1 MIVRRIL
8 SFLIS
13 LVLVSLGI
21 GFAPS
26 ANAVDE
32 VDVAVTVIGGDMMF
46 YYKVT
51 AVGATSFDF
60 EVYRDS
66 GKTDR
71 QGGYSIDAWP
81 GGVTEGTYG
90 WRSLTNEQAYY
101 IEVTANNVSDSPIG
115 SREVVVTPTA
125 APAGTTS
132 SFVSTSV
139 TGFDE
144 GFQIYADQTDGSRL
158 GTLYYVFDALDD
170 SYVKGLGTF
179 GYPSRTTLLTPYS
192 FSSANFSGY
201 TWLDNDRTYYI
212 KVVNIGE
219 GGFSAWRET
228 EDFTTVKT
236 PTQPLVTTAA
246 AGHNGADVFFTPPS
260 TIAQD
265 DSTMV
270 IAGYQV
276 QYTLN
281 NGVSWVTPSAENVV
295 VSDSGVNTK
304 RARINQLD
312 PALTY
317 IFRLAAIVGVNNG
330 AWSGPSSSV
339 TPLKLATGVV
349 WSPTNTAMTGTSG
362 TIIPNASATTNS
374 DGELS
379 YSVTSA
385 GSSGCTVDPSTGVV
399 NYASPGTCVVSAR
412 AAETATYESGST
424 QVSFSIV
431 APTPVGGGTSGGGS
445 ASGPVSTP
453 VEEPAS
459 TITTPAP
466 APIDGSE
473 PTTPVEV
480 VPVNI
485 PNPASVTSEE
495 FAAITPAQISLITAQ
510 VFRELPASAIAA
522 LTAEQASALTPSQ
535 INTIQP
541 LKAAELSPAA
551 VAALS
556 PEQVS
561 ALRPRAVA
569 SLQPAVI
576 AQMSGEQL
584 QALRPA
590 AIFKLTESQLRSI
603 SPDQVTAFTREQ
615 LRSMT
620 STQLSQLLPGA
631 VGAMEPA
638 QVRTLKLDAVREL
651 LPAQIEALSPD
662 QLSAMRPAQ
671 LRALTTDQVSA
682 LTPAQLAG
690 LSASQLRQLRG

>member
-1 MIVRRIL
+1 MKRML
-8 SFLIS
+8 SLLIS

-32 VDVAVTVIGGDMMF
+32 VDVQVTVIGGDMMF
-46 YYKVT
+46 YYHFS
-51 AVGATSFDF
+51 AVGAASFDF
-60 EVYRDS
+60 EIYVNPDKSDVPRVH
-66 GKTDR
+66 TV
-71 QGGYSIDAWP
+71 DAWS
-81 GGVTEGTYG
+81 GGAQGTYG
-90 WRSLTNEQAYY
+90 WPSLTNGQTYY
-101 IEVTANNVSDSPIG
+101 IEVTADNVSDSPIG

-125 APAGTTS
+125 TPAASTS

-144 GFQIYADQTDGSRL
+144 GFQMYADQTDGSLL
-158 GTLYYVFDALDD
+158 GTLYYAFDASNDL
-170 SYVKGLGTF
+170 YVKGLGTF
-179 GYPSRTTLLTPYS
+179 GYPSRTTLLSPLT
-192 FSSANFSGY
+192 FSSANMSGY
-201 TWLDNDRTYYI
+201 TWLDNDRTYYL
-212 KVVNIGE
+212 KVVNIGV
-219 GGFSAWRET
+219 GGFSAWYQTGE
-228 EDFTTVKT
+228 FTTRHT
-236 PTQPLVTTAA
+236 PRQPSSISALALA
-246 AGHNGADVFFTPPS
+246 NGAQVFFTPPA
-260 TIAQD
+260 TIAED
-265 DSTMV
+265 ETVMTIS
-270 IAGYQV
+270 GYQV
-276 QYTLN
+276 QYTLDD
-281 NGVSWVTPSAENVV
+281 GASWVALDAADLIF
-295 VSDSGVNTK
+295 SDSGVGYQTVNI
-304 RARINQLD
+304 AGLD

-317 IFRLAAIVGVNNG
+317 IFRLAAIVGGYNG
-330 AWSGPSSSV
+330 AWSISSSAV
-339 TPLKLATGVV
+339 TPLKLAAGVV
-349 WSPTNTAMTGTSG
+349 WSPTNTAVTGTSG
-362 TIIPNASATTNS
+362 TIIPNASATTTS
-374 DGELS
+374 DGALS
-379 YSVTSA
+379 YIVTSA
-385 GSSGCTVDPSTGVV
+385 GSTGCTVDPSTGVV
-399 NYASPGTCVVSAR
+399 TYASPGTCVVSAR
-412 AAETATYESGST
+412 AAETATYASGST

-431 APTPVGGGTSGGGS
+431 APAPVGGGTSGGGS

-466 APIDGSE
+466 VPVDGSE

-522 LTAEQASALTPSQ
+522 LTAEQASELTPSQ
-535 INTIQP
+535 INTIRP

-590 AIFKLTESQLRSI
+590 AIFQLTESQLRSI

-620 STQLSQLLPGA
+620 STQLSQLRPAA

-638 QVRTLKLDAVREL
+638 QVRTLKLGAVRQL
-651 LPAQIEALSPD
+651 GPAQMAALSPD

-690 LSASQLRQLRG
+690 LNADQLRQLRS

>member
-13 LVLVSLGI
+13 LVLVSMSI
-21 GFAPS
+21 GFAPF
-26 ANAVDE
+26 ANAVDD
-32 VDVAVTVIGGDMMF
+32 VDVAVTVIGGDKMF
-46 YYKVT
+46 YHNLS
-51 AVGATSFDF
+51 AVGAASF
-60 EVYRDS
+60 EVEIYEN
-66 GKTDR
+66 
-71 QGGYSIDAWP
+71 IDKSDVPRVYEVDAF
-81 GGVTEGTYG
+81 GGVSLGTYG
-90 WRSLTNEQAYY
+90 WPSLTNGAPYY
-101 IEVTANNVSDSPIG
+101 LKVTANNVSDSPIG

-125 APAGTTS
+125 TPAASTS
-132 SFVSTSV
+132 SFISTSV

-144 GFQIYADQTDGSRL
+144 GFQIYADQTEGSL
-158 GTLYYVFDALDD
+158 FGTLYYVFDASND
-170 SYVKGLGTF
+170 SYVKGLGRF
-179 GYPSRTTLLTPYS
+179 GFLSRTTLLTPYS
-192 FSSANFSGY
+192 ISSANMSGY

-219 GGFSAWRET
+219 GGFSSW
-228 EDFTTVKT
+228 FTTGPFTTRQT
-236 PTQPLVTTAA
+236 PRQPLITGASTLA
-246 AGHNGADVFFTPPS
+246 NGAQVLFVPPA
-260 TIAQD
+260 TIAED
-265 DSTMV
+265 ETVMTIS
-270 IAGYQV
+270 GYQV
-276 QYTLN
+276 QYTL
-281 NGVSWVTPSAENVV
+281 GDGASWVTLDAANLIFL
-295 VSDSGVNTK
+295 DSGVGYQTVNI
-304 RARINQLD
+304 AGLD

-317 IFRLAAIVGVNNG
+317 IFRLAAIVGGNNG
-330 AWSGPSSSV
+330 AWSNSSISV
-339 TPLKLATGVV
+339 TPSKLATSVV
-349 WSPTNTAMTGTSG
+349 WSPTNTAVTGTSG
-362 TIIPNASATTNS
+362 TIIPNAAATTNS
-374 DGELS
+374 DGALS
-379 YSVTSA
+379 YLVTSA

-399 NYASPGTCVVSAR
+399 TYASPGTCVVSAR

-431 APTPVGGGTSGGGS
+431 APAPVGGGTSGGGS
-445 ASGPVSTP
+445 ASAPVSAP

-466 APIDGSE
+466 APVDGSE
-473 PTTPVEV
+473 PTTPVVV

-485 PNPASVTSEE
+485 PNPAAVTPQQL
-495 FAAITPAQISLITAQ
+495 AAITPAQISLITAQ

-590 AIFKLTESQLRSI
+590 AIFQLTESQLRSI

-651 LPAQIEALSPD
+651 RPAQIGALSPD

-671 LRALTTDQVSA
+671 LRALTPDQVSA

>member
-1 MIVRRIL
+1 ML
-8 SFLIS
+8 SLSIS

-32 VDVAVTVIGGDMMF
+32 VDVQVTVIGGDMMF
-46 YYKVT
+46 YYNLS
-51 AVGATSFDF
+51 AVGAASFDF
-60 EVYRDS
+60 EIYENVDKSDVPRVYS
-66 GKTDR
+66 V
-71 QGGYSIDAWP
+71 DAWS
-81 GGVTEGTYG
+81 GGVSQGTYG
-90 WRSLTNEQAYY
+90 SSLTNGRPYY
-101 IEVTANNVSDSPIG
+101 IEVTANNVGDSAIG

-125 APAGTTS
+125 TPADSTS
-132 SFVSTSV
+132 SFISTSV

-144 GFQIYADQTDGSRL
+144 GFQIYADQTYGSRL
-158 GTLYYVFDALDD
+158 GTLYYAYDATNN
-170 SYVKGLGTF
+170 SYVRGLGLF
-179 GYPSRTTLLTPYS
+179 SSSWLPFITLLSPLT
-192 FSSANFSGY
+192 FSSANLSGY
-201 TWLDNDRTYYI
+201 TWLDNDRTYYL
-212 KVVNIGE
+212 KVVNIGV
-219 GGFSAWRET
+219 GGFSSWYQT
-228 EDFTTVKT
+228 GTFTTRHT
-236 PTQPLVTTAA
+236 PRQPTSMSALTLA
-246 AGHNGADVFFTPPS
+246 NGAQVFFTPPA
-260 TIAQD
+260 TIAED
-265 DSTMV
+265 ETVMTIS
-270 IAGYQV
+270 GYQV

-281 NGVSWVTPSAENVV
+281 DGANWVTLDAADLTF
-295 VSDSGVNTK
+295 SDSGVGYQTVNI
-304 RARINQLD
+304 AGLD

-317 IFRLAAIVGVNNG
+317 IFRLAAIVGGYNG
-330 AWSGPSSSV
+330 AWSNSSSAV
-339 TPLKLATGVV
+339 TPSKLAAGVV
-349 WSPTNTAMTGTSG
+349 WSPTNTAVTGTSG
-362 TIIPNASATTNS
+362 TIIPNAAATTNS
-374 DGELS
+374 DGALS
-379 YSVTSA
+379 YLVTSA

-399 NYASPGTCVVSAR
+399 TYASPGTCVVSAR
-412 AAETATYESGST
+412 AAETATYASGST

-431 APTPVGGGTSGGGS
+431 APAPVGGGTSGGGS

-453 VEEPAS
+453 VEDSAS

-466 APIDGSE
+466 APVDGSE

-535 INTIQP
+535 INTIRR

-556 PEQVS
+556 PDQVS

-590 AIFKLTESQLRSI
+590 AILQLTESQLRSI

-620 STQLSQLLPGA
+620 STQLSQLRPAA

-638 QVRTLKLDAVREL
+638 QVRTLKLDAVRQL
-651 LPAQIEALSPD
+651 GPAQIAALSPD

-682 LTPAQLAG
+682 LTSAQLAG
-690 LSASQLRQLRG
+690 LNADQLRQLRS